1 MATTMTTT
9 TVCATAPRAAVHRT
23 RFDRCARV
31 ARAKATTTTG
41 AGRTTA
47 SPMAM
52 VTLER
57 RRDVATRAVEDD
69 EGASR
74 DYVKPVQE
82 ENALL
87 ESETFSTV
95 LKAGFAAFCVVCV
108 LLVFKLAG
116 PVVNEMV
123 STFPGASPR

>member
-1 MATTMTTT
+1 MATTTT
-9 TVCATAPRAAVHRT
+9 TVRATAPRAAAQTPHFGR
-23 RFDRCARV
+23 RARV
-31 ARAKATTTTG
+31 ARATATTATVR
-41 AGRTTA
+41 ATTA
-47 SPMAM
+47 AMATAT

-57 RRDVATRAVEDD
+57 RRRVATRAVEDD

-95 LKAGFAAFCVVCV
+95 LKAGFAAFCLVCV

-123 STFPGASPR
+123 STFPGASSR

>member
-1 MATTMTTT
+1 MVSAS
-9 TVCATAPRAAVHRT
+9 RT
-23 RFDRCARV
+23 SSVRPCSGPSRQYS
-31 ARAKATTTTG
+31 
-41 AGRTTA
+41 A
-47 SPMAM
+47 S
-52 VTLER
+52 
-57 RRDVATRAVEDD
+57 
-69 EGASR
+69 GASR

-95 LKAGFAAFCVVCV
+95 LKAGFAAFCLVCV

-123 STFPGASPR
+123 STFPGASSR

>member
-1 MATTMTTT
+1 MAMTTT
-9 TVCATAPRAAVHRT
+9 TVRATATRATAKT
-23 RFDRCARV
+23 IRFDRRARV
-31 ARAKATTTTG
+31 ARATPTASTV
-41 AGRTTA
+41 RTTA
-47 SPMAM
+47 APMATAM
-52 VTLER
+52 ATLER
-57 RRDVATRAVEDD
+57 GRRVATRAVEDD

-95 LKAGFAAFCVVCV
+95 LKAGFAAFCLVCV

-123 STFPGASPR
+123 STFPGASSR

>member
-1 MATTMTTT
+1 MATTTT
-9 TVCATAPRAAVHRT
+9 TVRATAPRAAAKTTHFGR
-23 RFDRCARV
+23 RARV
-31 ARAKATTTTG
+31 ARATATM
-41 AGRTTA
+41 ATA
-47 SPMAM
+47 T

-57 RRDVATRAVEDD
+57 RRRVATRAVEDD

-95 LKAGFAAFCVVCV
+95 LKAGFAAFCLVCV

-123 STFPGASPR
+123 STFPGASSR

>member
-1 MATTMTTT
+1 MNAMVTTLATVASARKARGRRGNAWRVYGPTATTAAMAT
-9 TVCATAPRAAVHRT
+9 AT
-23 RFDRCARV
+23 
-31 ARAKATTTTG
+31 
-41 AGRTTA
+41 
-47 SPMAM
+47 

-57 RRDVATRAVEDD
+57 RRRVATRAVEDD

-95 LKAGFAAFCVVCV
+95 LKAGFAAFCLVCV

-123 STFPGASPR
+123 STFPGASSR

>member
-1 MATTMTTT
+1 
-9 TVCATAPRAAVHRT
+9 
-23 RFDRCARV
+23 
-31 ARAKATTTTG
+31 
-41 AGRTTA
+41 
-47 SPMAM
+47 M

>member
-1 MATTMTTT
+1 MAKD
-9 TVCATAPRAAVHRT
+9 APISIVIIIANAARELPPKT
-23 RFDRCARV
+23 I
-31 ARAKATTTTG
+31 
-41 AGRTTA
+41 
-47 SPMAM
+47 
-52 VTLER
+52 R
-57 RRDVATRAVEDD
+57 RRFPPREELFVFVFVILEDDDSVD

-95 LKAGFAAFCVVCV
+95 LKAGFAAFCLVCV

-123 STFPGASPR
+123 STFPGASR